1 MTVMVPFPMALVV
14 VVMPVPILIVV
25 VIIVLVCD
33 RGCTGHYPERN
44 AGENQL
50 LHSN

>member
-33 RGCTGHYPERN
+33 RGSTGHYPERN
-44 AGENQL
+44 ARENQWF
-50 LHSN
+50 HSN